1 MKVYNSTGEITSITT
16 PVNKLKLFHSLST
29 KPMQQA
35 PYRFNNQ
42 KSFNNFWYTAWSVL
56 SAKQTFPNCQFNL
69 HTDDLGARLL
79 EDLPYD
85 NIYTDLN
92 TLDTHRNLFASAKFK
107 ALEVEELGA
116 IHIDGDVILT
126 NPLAA
131 AMLNYEMNE
140 VIVQNSEP
148 TYQREITLIKPLIR
162 NADVLFGKGSF
173 CCGVIGINN
182 QKLKDRYIDEYFK
195 YAAVLKKNSNIIDT
209 IMQCNP
215 RVIFDLIFEQA
226 NLFRLCVEGKY
237 PVKRLCKNV
246 SEIFQLRHSGI
257 SHYIGSLKHKEENI
271 ARCKAAVK
279 EMAPEIYTRLDVAEM
294 EGI

>member
-1 MKVYNSTGEITSITT
+1 MKIYNNTGEVTIITT
-16 PVNKLKLFHSLST
+16 PAEKLKLFHSLST

-42 KSFNNFWYTAWSVL
+42 KTFNQFWYTAWSIL
-56 SAKQTFPNCQFNL
+56 SAKQNIPDCQFNL
-69 HTDDLGARLL
+69 HTDDIGARLL
-79 EDLPYD
+79 DGLPYD
-85 NIYTDLN
+85 NIITDLN
-92 TLDTHRNLFASAKFK
+92 GLDTHLNLFASAKFK

-126 NPLAA
+126 NPLAIE
-131 AMLNYEMNE
+131 MLNYEMNE

-148 TYQREITLIKPLIR
+148 TYHREIALIKPLIH
-162 NADVLFGKGSF
+162 NAEELFGKGSF

-246 SEIFQLRHSGI
+246 SEIFQLRHSGV

-279 EMAPEIYTRLDVAEM
+279 EMAPEIYTRLAVAEM